1 MTTSKIIEKIVNDQI
16 IDYFNSNKLFSKFQF
31 GFRSKHNTQDA
42 NNLLLETIYTH
53 LNSKSNVAVIF
64 IDLKKAY
71 DSINIDLLIKK
82 LQHYKLDPTSLKWFN
97 SYLRNRTQSV
107 VIGDHI
113 SDPLSTTVGIPQGLV
128 LGLTLFNIFIND
140 FEFSH
145 KALSIQYADDTSLI
159 IENKNFNELESSA
172 NQNLSSNAL
181 WLAANCLSLN
191 VLKTFYMLFTNK
203 KATQLNINIDGT
215 VIERVKEF
223 KSLGLLIDENLNFKA
238 NCQKVNNKL
247 SKANYIL
254 NKNKSFLNLKSKMLL
269 YNSLAAP
276 HILYNSAIWG
286 SAPECHLKK
295 VQIAQN
301 KIIRNIIY
309 NPLSSTKDKFKFLG
323 ILNVSQIHE
332 HQCICYIFKMNNN
345 MCPELIIQ
353 SVENNQFY
361 HQYNTRNKALKRPQ
375 FLLAISQR
383 AISYKGIT
391 FWNSLPIEIREK
403 NCPVSAFSNLI
414 KNHLLDRIN

>member
-1 MTTSKIIEKIVNDQI
+1 MNNYRPISLLMTTSKIIEKIVNDQI

-113 SDPLSTTVGIPQGLV
+113 SDPLSTTVGIPQGSV
-128 LGLTLFNIFIND
+128 LGPTLFNIFIND
-140 FEFSH
+140 LEFSH
-145 KALSIQYADDTSLI
+145 KVLSIQYADDTSLI

-203 KATQLNINIDGT
+203 KAPQLNINIDGT

-238 NCQKVNNKL
+238 HCQKINNKL

-254 NKNKSFLNLKSKMLL
+254 NKNKSFLNLKSIMLS
-269 YNSLAAP
+269 YNSLAAQ

-295 VQIAQN
+295 S
-301 KIIRNIIY
+301 
-309 NPLSSTKDKFKFLG
+309 P
-323 ILNVSQIHE
+323 
-332 HQCICYIFKMNNN
+332 
-345 MCPELIIQ
+345 
-353 SVENNQFY
+353 
-361 HQYNTRNKALKRPQ
+361 
-375 FLLAISQR
+375 
-383 AISYKGIT
+383 
-391 FWNSLPIEIREK
+391 
-403 NCPVSAFSNLI
+403 NCA
-414 KNHLLDRIN
+414 K